1 MSGATDRPL
10 SAADLYHTGIVVPD
24 VDEWKAR
31 LTEVAGYRW
40 TETMYAELPV
50 RLADGE
56 RVLSLRYA
64 YSLDAPHIEL
74 VQEIPGT
81 PWTAAEHIAT
91 HHLGYFCDDIPAT
104 SKRLVE
110 AGFALEACAVIDGE
124 PSIFAYHLAPSGL
137 RVEIVDRARMPD
149 FAAYL
154 RSKTPQRTPQ
164 RTPQQTPQ

>member
-1 MSGATDRPL
+1 MSGATSSPL

-24 VDEWKAR
+24 VDEWKVR
-31 LTEVAGYRW
+31 MTEVAGYRW
-40 TETMYAELPV
+40 TETMAADLPV
-50 RLADGE
+50 RLADGD
-56 RVLSLRYA
+56 RVLPLRYA

-91 HHLGYFCDDIPAT
+91 HHLGYFCDDVATT

-110 AGFALEACAVIDGE
+110 AGFALEACAVVDGA
-124 PSIFAYHLAPSGL
+124 PSIFAYHLAPSGP
-137 RVEIVDRARMPD
+137 RIEIVDRARMPD

-154 RSKTPQRTPQ
+154 RSKTPR
-164 RTPQQTPQ
+164 